1 MTLGPPTA
9 DPRTI
14 EAYARELV
22 GKGGTGGT
30 GGKGDTDRAG
40 EARLVGSRVLAL
52 AADPAYHGPSRID
65 VDGTEVTV
73 HGCVSALAVREA
85 LVGVPEGGFAILLTD
100 RPVADLGDSL
110 VARFR
115 RQRVEP
121 LDSWTTVPG
130 MFAGRY
136 LDAGLRHS
144 MPWLPELLFE
154 WMPPG
159 GYPPSATEQVTRDHI
174 LGSVTEVVLGVPGAD
189 VGLGSLVDRL
199 GDMGVRQAWA
209 GLSEQARESIRD
221 WVGERAG
228 SAAAAVLDLAASG
241 TTAHV
246 HVLALGLM
254 LDVLHGEDAAAADVV
269 EARRGW
275 ETGYRLP
282 RISASAAGQ
291 IGAAARGRMRLLADT
306 DPGSRHDVW
315 RDTPEAFAI
324 AGFPTGIE
332 RSPSHPQGYR
342 ARLADVARALV
353 DALPSG
359 PRALPAAG
367 AVGELES
374 AAGRLHAHDLA
385 WSDHAGDTERVD
397 MAVRLVRWLAT
408 EPSAPTAAHPPVGA
422 APAAPARTVPA
433 VPGGLPDG
441 VGGPADLGAALRRQV
456 AVDGWVDRAV
466 ADVWSGSTHA
476 EVATAYSDLCQVV
489 LAARREHDRQFAE
502 LLADVTSR
510 DVLPTGLLPVE
521 RVLVDVVEP
530 LTRVAPVLLIVIDGM
545 SAAVA
550 AAVGDGI
557 SRLSWVE
564 HVLAEGAD
572 VGPRATRAAV
582 LAALPTMTRFSR
594 TSLLCGRL
602 REGTQVDE
610 KRDFAVVT
618 GGSLFHKDDLR
629 APAGA
634 AVNPQ
639 VSAAIASPAKV
650 VGVVLNTVDDTLA
663 KHDPDGTRWSV
674 DTIQH
679 LAPLLEVARQHGR
692 TVVITSDHGHV
703 VERGGRSEPR
713 QLADTRWRPAATG
726 PAGPDEVLLTG
737 SRVLAGGG
745 SIVAPWVEDLRYG
758 HKAAGYHGGASAAE
772 VTIPLLV
779 FAGNGVDLAPAGWQ
793 PAGEQA
799 PSWWEGAA
807 PAVAVT
813 PPAAAPVRPRR
824 RVRSVPTQDGEGL
837 FAVEPREHLQ
847 TIQDTHQV
855 TPTDDA
861 AADLLA
867 TGYSSAIDAC
877 LGSSVYQR
885 TRAAAG
891 RGALSDAAVRQVLRL
906 LLAGGGRA
914 PAEQV
919 ARALGVPPGRLQ
931 MALAGLRRLLNVEG
945 YQVVSMDPDGR
956 TVVLDEPLWRTQFG
970 VTDR

>member
-22 GKGGTGGT
+22 GKG
-30 GGKGDTDRAG
+30 
-40 EARLVGSRVLAL
+40 EARQGGSRVLAL
-52 AADPAYHGPSRID
+52 AADPAYHGPTLVE

-73 HGCVSALAVREA
+73 HPCVSALAVREA
-85 LVGVPEGGFAILLTD
+85 LVGVPEGGFAIVLTD
-100 RPVADLGDSL
+100 RPVDDLGDSL

-130 MFAGRY
+130 MFAGKH

-154 WMPPG
+154 WTPPD
-159 GYPPSATEQVTRDHI
+159 GYPPSATDVVTRDHI
-174 LGSVTEVVLGVPGAD
+174 LGSLTEVVLGVPADD
-189 VGLGSLVDRL
+189 VGLGSLLERL
-199 GDMGVRQAWA
+199 GDLGVRSSWA
-209 GLSEQARESIRD
+209 GLSAEARESISV

-228 SAAAAVLDLAASG
+228 PAAASVLELAASE

-254 LDVLHGEDAAAADVV
+254 LDVLYGEAEAAADVI

-282 RISASAAGQ
+282 RISAPAAGQ
-291 IGAAARGRMRLLADT
+291 IGAGARGRMRLLADT
-306 DPGSRHDVW
+306 DPGSRHGVW

-332 RSPSHPQGYR
+332 RSPSHPEAYR
-342 ARLADVARALV
+342 ARLAAVARALT
-353 DALPSG
+353 DALP
-359 PRALPAAG
+359 ADPATKPDAA
-367 AVGELES
+367 AVGQLS
-374 AAGRLHAHDLA
+374 AAGMRLHAHDLA
-385 WSDHAGDTERVD
+385 GSDHSGDTECVD
-397 MAVRLVRWLAT
+397 MAVRLVRWLSSDRAT
-408 EPSAPTAAHPPVGA
+408 APGYLMGA
-422 APAAPARTVPA
+422 LT
-433 VPGGLPDG
+433 
-441 VGGPADLGAALRRQV
+441 RQV

-489 LAARREHDRQFAE
+489 LAARREHDRQFAD
-502 LLADVTSR
+502 LLADVTGY
-510 DVLPTGLLPVE
+510 DVLPAGLMPVE
-521 RVLVDVVEP
+521 RVLVDVIEP
-530 LTRVAPVLLIVIDGM
+530 LTGVAPVLLIVIDGM
-545 SAAVA
+545 SAAVGA
-550 AAVGDGI
+550 SVGDGI

-564 HVLAEGAD
+564 HVPTTGS
-572 VGPRATRAAV
+572 VGQTRAAV
-582 LAALPTMTRFSR
+582 LSALPTMTRYSR
-594 TSLLCGRL
+594 TSLLCGTL

-610 KRDFAVVT
+610 KRDFAKVT
-618 GGSLFHKDDLR
+618 GGKLFHKDDLR

-634 AVNPQ
+634 AVNPD
-639 VSAAIASPAKV
+639 VSAAIGSSAKV

-713 QLADTRWRPAATG
+713 QLADTRWRPATTG

-737 SRVLAGGG
+737 ARVLAGGG

-772 VTIPLLV
+772 VTIPMLV
-779 FAGNGVDLAPAGWQ
+779 FAGNGVDLGSAGWQ
-793 PAGEQA
+793 PAGDLA
-799 PSWWEGAA
+799 PSWWEGASESVEEKA
-807 PAVAVT
+807 PAE
-813 PPAAAPVRPRR
+813 PPTRPRR
-824 RVRSVPTQDGEGL
+824 RSRPAPAPEGDALFDVEPQEGL
-837 FAVEPREHLQ
+837 KAIH
-847 TIQDTHQV
+847 DTYRI
-855 TPTDDA
+855 TPSGSDA
-861 AADLLA
+861 ASLLDA
-867 TGYSSAIDAC
+867 GYSSAIDVC

-891 RGALSDAAVRQVLRL
+891 RAALPDTTVRQVLRL
-906 LLAGGGRA
+906 LLAGAGRA
-914 PAEQV
+914 PGEQV
-919 ARALGVPPGRLQ
+919 ARTLGVQVGRLP
-931 MALAGLRRLLNVEG
+931 MAMAGLRRLLNVEG
-945 YQVVSMDPDGR
+945 YQVVSMDADGR
-956 TVVLDEPLWRTQFG
+956 TVVLDEALWRTQFG
-970 VTDR
+970 VPAP